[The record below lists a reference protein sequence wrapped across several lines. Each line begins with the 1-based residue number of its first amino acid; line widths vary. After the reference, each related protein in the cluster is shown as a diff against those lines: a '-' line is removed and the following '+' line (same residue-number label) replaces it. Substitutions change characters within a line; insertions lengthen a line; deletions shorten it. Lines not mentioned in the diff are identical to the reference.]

1 MWHGDELH
9 SSMSGRKTNVKTLS
23 PNKYQQ
29 PVEQASQLGPFW
41 AISRIYEFV
50 CQDWRWGEIKVH
62 QKFIQMGEWTHTHI
76 STHQQDFS
84 PTHIP
89 QQNTHCV
96 IAPFVLFSH
105 PPAISASTSHIGSL
119 ILTLVLTSVT
129 ELPSHHPSSL
139 VQLCT
144 TWEKCSAHISPNTK
158 AFSKYSENFGP
169 IWQHCT
175 DNVLTSLHPWT
186 PPMKSSCLTIAA
198 PSDEFPMILFFTF
211 TQCVLMWGWPVAQQ
225 HGYPPCL
232 CGTYPH
238 TSVHRRQTRSRSGT
252 GSGGFQLG
260 WCTLSERCKKSGF
273 QHTHRCLQ
281 RKKKNKSTFLYEAMC
296 L

>member
-1 MWHGDELH
+1 MD
-9 SSMSGRKTNVKTLS
+9 
-23 PNKYQQ
+23 
-29 PVEQASQLGPFW
+29 
-41 AISRIYEFV
+41 
-50 CQDWRWGEIKVH
+50 
-62 QKFIQMGEWTHTHI
+62 THTHI

-96 IAPFVLFSH
+96 IIPFVHFSH

-129 ELPSHHPSSL
+129 ELPSHRPSSL

-144 TWEKCSAHISPNTK
+144 TWEKCSAHIMPNTK

-175 DNVLTSLHPWT
+175 DNVLTSSHPWT
-186 PPMKSSCLTIAA
+186 A
-198 PSDEFPMILFFTF
+198 PTPTPHEMFLSHNCCTF
-211 TQCVLMWGWPVAQQ
+211 WWV
-225 HGYPPCL
+225 
-232 CGTYPH
+232 
-238 TSVHRRQTRSRSGT
+238 S
-252 GSGGFQLG
+252 
-260 WCTLSERCKKSGF
+260 
-273 QHTHRCLQ
+273 
-281 RKKKNKSTFLYEAMC
+281 NDFLYLLLHSVCWCESN